1 MSTRTAT
8 TTTAA
13 LEAESR
19 RHLVSAVDQAML
31 LLIRRAN
38 LPRTHELFARRA
50 GVSLERGAIVV
61 LARLDEFGPIRPS
74 ELARILGVEPST
86 ATRHVQDLH
95 RRRLVDKH
103 PDPSDGRSCVVEMT
117 AEGRETLRR
126 FRQARF
132 DLFEEILA
140 DWDADAVAA
149 LARGLARFVDDLA
162 RLTDEP
168 R

>member
-1 MSTRTAT
+1 M
-8 TTTAA
+8 
-13 LEAESR
+13 
-19 RHLVSAVDQAML
+19 ML
-31 LLIRRAN
+31 FVRRAN

-50 GVSLERGAIVV
+50 GVALERGAIVV

-86 ATRHVQDLH
+86 ATRHVQDLQ

-117 AEGRETLRR
+117 DEGCDTLRR
-126 FRQARF
+126 FRKARF
-132 DLFEEILA
+132 DLFEEIVA
-140 DWDADAVAA
+140 DWDDEAVAG
-149 LARGLARFVDDLA
+149 LADGLARFVDELA

>member
-1 MSTRTAT
+1 VPTRTAT
-8 TTTAA
+8 TAA
-13 LEAESR
+13 LGDET
-19 RHLVSAVDQAML
+19 RHQLVTSLDHAML
-31 LLIRRAN
+31 LLVRRAN

-86 ATRHVQDLH
+86 ATRHVQDLQ

-126 FRQARF
+126 FRHARF
-132 DLFEEILA
+132 DLFDEIVA

-149 LARGLARFVDDLA
+149 LASGLGRFVEDLA
-162 RLTDEP
+162 RLTDDP